1 MRIQRTAWL
10 TVLFASL
17 AISLSA
23 AANQELSALDPRLDK
38 FLVFAI
44 KDKRTLVSERKVY
57 AANKVSFEQFI
68 LSIFSGAVKL
78 DDTPDNA
85 NALAQLGGYLE
96 KNRPSLSPVLLRRM
110 EEFYAVKSNQTFM
123 RRMFL
128 ETIRGIIAPKK

>member
-1 MRIQRTAWL
+1 MRIQRTTWL

-17 AISLSA
+17 AVSLSTE
-23 AANQELSALDPRLDK
+23 ANQELSALDPRLDK

-44 KDKRTLVSERKVY
+44 KDKRTLESERKVY
-57 AANKVSFEQFI
+57 AAHKVSFEQFI
-68 LSIFSGAVKL
+68 LSIYSGVVKL

-110 EEFYAVKSNQTFM
+110 EEFYAVKPNQTFM
-123 RRMFL
+123 RGMFL
-128 ETIRGIIAPKK
+128 ETIRGIVASKK